1 MTKTLS
7 LPLLFLCFI
16 FYPQNLI
23 SQNTD
28 QLIYDII
35 DSVSAARI
43 EKDIRILAD
52 FGTRNTFSDT
62 VSDTRGIGAAR
73 RWIKSEFD
81 LISKNCGNC
90 MNVFY
95 QKDFVTKEDGNRIP
109 FNAWVVNVVAVQ
121 KGTKYP
127 NRYIIMSGDI
137 DSRASDTMDFE
148 TEAPG
153 ANDNASG
160 MAGAIEAARILSK
173 YEFESSIVYVGLSG
187 EEQGLFGG
195 KGLAEY
201 AKNNNWEIIGVLN
214 NDMIGNIEG
223 VDGVIDNRSFRIFS
237 EPVPPTESEKE
248 RNMRRF
254 YGGEVD
260 GISRQLAR
268 YIHKTTLTYMPEM
281 NPMLVYRLDRF
292 GRGGHHR
299 PFNDLGFP
307 GIRIMEAHENYNR
320 QHQDIRIENGI
331 EYGDVIEGVNFDYAA
346 KLTAVNAINMA
357 SLAWAPPAPSKVEIG
372 GIVEPSVKLKWVKVD
387 GEVAGYK
394 IYWRETTAP
403 QWQHS
408 RFVGDVNQFTLKG
421 IVIDNFFFGVAAVG
435 ENGHE
440 SVVVFPSG
448 TFR

>member
-1 MTKTLS
+1 TLS

-173 YEFESSIVYVGLSG
+173 YEFE
-187 EEQGLFGG
+187 
-195 KGLAEY
+195 
-201 AKNNNWEIIGVLN
+201 
-214 NDMIGNIEG
+214 
-223 VDGVIDNRSFRIFS
+223 
-237 EPVPPTESEKE
+237 
-248 RNMRRF
+248 
-254 YGGEVD
+254 
-260 GISRQLAR
+260 
-268 YIHKTTLTYMPEM
+268 
-281 NPMLVYRLDRF
+281 
-292 GRGGHHR
+292 
-299 PFNDLGFP
+299 
-307 GIRIMEAHENYNR
+307 
-320 QHQDIRIENGI
+320 
-331 EYGDVIEGVNFDYAA
+331 
-346 KLTAVNAINMA
+346 
-357 SLAWAPPAPSKVEIG
+357 
-372 GIVEPSVKLKWVKVD
+372 
-387 GEVAGYK
+387 
-394 IYWRETTAP
+394 
-403 QWQHS
+403 
-408 RFVGDVNQFTLKG
+408 
-421 IVIDNFFFGVAAVG
+421 
-435 ENGHE
+435 
-440 SVVVFPSG
+440 
-448 TFR
+448 